1 MLRVA
6 ALQYC
11 ASDDV
16 AKTLHHIQ
24 PLIAEAASKASL
36 VALPECANYL
46 AASREQL
53 FQRAEWDDESYS
65 QKWLGNVAREFGI
78 WLLAGSLIMRRRD
91 NNQLVNRSLLFG
103 PDGAVV
109 AYYDKIHMFDA
120 NVGDGHRYRESDSF
134 AIGNRMVLAEM
145 AGMKIGLSICY
156 DLRFPALYRG
166 LARAG
171 AKMLSIPAA
180 FTFPSGKA
188 HWHVLLRARA
198 IETGCFVVA
207 PAQCG
212 THADGRRTYGHA
224 VIVSPWG
231 KILAEVPTDD
241 TNAAAG
247 ANDGIIHA
255 TLDPAAVTAARNA
268 IPSLASNP
276 DFL

>member
-36 VALPECANYL
+36 VALPECATYL

-91 NNQLVNRSLLFG
+91 NNQLTNRSLMFG
-103 PDGAVV
+103 PDGKVV

-120 NVGDGHRYRESDSF
+120 DVGDGKMYRESASF
-134 AIGNRMVLAEM
+134 S
-145 AGMKIGLSICY
+145 AGQSPVIAHIDNVPCGLTICY
-156 DLRFPALYRG
+156 DVRFAHLYRQ
-166 LARAG
+166 LALDG
-171 AKMLSIPAA
+171 AQLFLVPAA
-180 FTFPSGKA
+180 FTALSGKA

-198 IETGCFVVA
+198 IENGCYIVA
-207 PAQCG
+207 PAQFG
-212 THADGRRTYGHA
+212 THADGRKTYGHSL
-224 VIVSPWG
+224 IINPWG
-231 KILAEVPTDD
+231 EILAEAKDD
-241 TNAAAG
+241 DSIIYAAL
-247 ANDGIIHA
+247 DLSA
-255 TLDPAAVTAARNA
+255 TARAQNA
-268 IPSLASNP
+268 IPSLKTNP
-276 DFL
+276 AIGPTRMIGP

>member
-11 ASDDV
+11 ASDDIP
-16 AKTLHHIQ
+16 KTLHHIQ

-91 NNQLVNRSLLFG
+91 NKQLVNRSLLFG

-109 AYYDKIHMFDA
+109 ADYDKIHMFDA
-120 NVGDGHRYRESDSF
+120 DVGDGKSYQESASF
-134 AIGNRMVLAEM
+134 A
-145 AGMKIGLSICY
+145 AGQSPVIAHVDNVPCGLTICY
-156 DLRFPALYRG
+156 DVRFAHLYRQ
-166 LARAG
+166 LALDG
-171 AKMLSIPAA
+171 AQLFLVPAA
-180 FTFPSGKA
+180 FTALSGKA

-198 IETGCFVVA
+198 IETGCYVVA
-207 PAQCG
+207 PAQSG
-212 THADGRRTYGHA
+212 THADGRKTYGHSL
-224 VIVSPWG
+224 IINPWG
-231 KILAEVPTDD
+231 KIIAEAKEGDAIIY
-241 TNAAAG
+241 AAL
-247 ANDGIIHA
+247 DLSA
-255 TLDPAAVTAARNA
+255 TARAQNA
-268 IPSLASNP
+268 IPSLKTNP
-276 DFL
+276 AIGPTRIIGS

>member
-1 MLRVA
+1 MLHVA

-53 FQRAEWDDESYS
+53 FQKAEWDDESYS

-109 AYYDKIHMFDA
+109 ADYDKIHMFDA
-120 NVGDGHRYRESDSF
+120 DVGDGKSYQESASF
-134 AIGNRMVLAEM
+134 A
-145 AGMKIGLSICY
+145 AGQSPVIAHVDNVPCGLTICY
-156 DLRFPALYRG
+156 DVRFAHLYRQ
-166 LARAG
+166 LALDG
-171 AKMLSIPAA
+171 AQLFFVPAA
-180 FTFPSGKA
+180 FTALSGKA

-198 IETGCFVVA
+198 IETGCYVVA
-207 PAQCG
+207 PAQSG
-212 THADGRRTYGHA
+212 THADGRKTYGHSL
-224 VIVSPWG
+224 IINPWG
-231 KILAEVPTDD
+231 EIIAEAKDGD
-241 TNAAAG
+241 AIIFAAL
-247 ANDGIIHA
+247 DLSA
-255 TLDPAAVTAARNA
+255 TTRAQNA
-268 IPSLASNP
+268 IPSLQTNP
-276 DFL
+276 VIGPTRITGP